1 MTACTH
7 TGGTGIHRLEITLR
21 QVPHSSRCVVHITS
35 HQTDVR
41 ESHVIKRHI
50 LFHLTPFHLFHTEHA
65 FIIYH
70 IRIGTI
76 QTGWL
81 IDTVIIQYQF
91 IFCRLC
97 RNTINHFHRSLVIP
111 VKEIHL
117 KAFDSH
123 FSILPASLIQ
133 LRIQHI
139 EHRPEYQLH
148 SLALSISNQFRQI
161 QFRNHCQHI
170 PTLRVIP
177 TLVQYDIFQSVPGSK
192 IDIILICIHVDTCFE
207 RYPFQ
212 VPVIPPVPCYLT
224 RLYPGTVSNAVRRS
238 QCIYQIIHRHFCIL
252 FSYSQDTPRI
262 RTVSFYV
269 CNVILRFRH
278 ILLLTPRIEIR
289 LFRIRSKH
297 TFQCLLSIRLHKH
310 SRISFQVRLQQC
322 HLRLLAVHRYRQKSQ
337 FLWSL

>member
-7 TGGTGIHRLEITLR
+7 TGRTGIHRLEITLR
-21 QVPHSSRCVVHITS
+21 QVSHGSWCIVHITC

-41 ESHVIKRHI
+41 ESHVIKWHI
-50 LFHLTPFHLFHTEHA
+50 LLHLTPFHLFHTEHA

-70 IRIGTI
+70 IRIRTI

-97 RNTINHFHRSLVIP
+97 RNTINHFHCSLVIP
-111 VKEIHL
+111 VKEIHF
-117 KAFDSH
+117 KTFDSH

-133 LRIQHI
+133 LRIQDI

-161 QFRNHCQHI
+161 QFGNHSQHI

-177 TLVQYDIFQSVPGSK
+177 TFIQYYIFQPVPGSK
-192 IDIILICIHVDTCFE
+192 INIILICIHVDTRLE

-212 VPVIPPVPCYLT
+212 VPVIPPVPSHFT
-224 RLYPGTVSNAVRRS
+224 RFYPGTVSNAVRRS
-238 QCIYQIIHRHFCIL
+238 QRIYQIIHRHFRIL
-252 FSYSQDTPRI
+252 FCYSQDTPRI
-262 RTVSFYV
+262 RTASFYA
-269 CNVILRFRH
+269 CNVVLRFSH
-278 ILLLTPRIEIR
+278 ILLLAPWIEIR

-297 TFQCLLSIRLHKH
+297 TFQSLLSIRLHKH
-310 SRISFQVRLQQC
+310 SWISFQVRLQQC
-322 HLRLLAVHRYRQKSQ
+322 HLRLLAIHCYR
-337 FLWSL
+337 